1 MRTVGR
7 QESVVSDSELRGH
20 RRQPRVR
27 RPELEVPNKSGGEEV
42 RIDPANTAPV
52 QAPITH
58 ELDDIGVRHDG
69 CLVHSLVV
77 GQQLLA
83 AALVTDKELAEDEV
97 VAAHFVTTQEPVQ
110 FTGVW
115 RSIGQEPNPDRRINQ
130 DDHADA

>member
-1 MRTVGR
+1 
-7 QESVVSDSELRGH
+7 
-20 RRQPRVR
+20 
-27 RPELEVPNKSGGEEV
+27 V

-69 CLVHSLVV
+69 CLMHSLVV

-115 RSIGQEPNPDRRINQ
+115 RSIGQEPNPVRRVNQ
-130 DDHADA
+130 RRSCSCVIEC